1 MAMAGM
7 ANRLSRCTPMDNP
20 IRYAIKMIHF
30 VESGRSATF
39 SHLRMAQNTSAVNK
53 LDNA

>member
-1 MAMAGM
+1 ME
-7 ANRLSRCTPMDNP
+7 RP
-20 IRYAIKMIHF
+20 IRYAIRMIHF

-53 LDNA
+53 LDKA